1 MMIYFI
7 FIFSSEK
14 NKYNFIYKYNLWFS
28 NESRSGPGSEIQN
41 TKVITRILPNIIN
54 KYNIKTVLDIPCGD
68 MNFMYHIIKKIPNIN
83 YKGMDI
89 VNILINNNKKKY
101 KNYNF
106 EVGDIIT
113 SNLGENDLIIV
124 KDLFIHF
131 SNNNIKKALNNI
143 KKSRSKYLLVN
154 NSNFNKKYNT
164 DIFFGKNNI
173 LSRDVNF
180 MIDPWNL
187 HIIEKYNDDSY
198 DKNYVLI
205 KL

>member
-1 MMIYFI
+1 
-7 FIFSSEK
+7 
-14 NKYNFIYKYNLWFS
+14 
-28 NESRSGPGSEIQN
+28 
-41 TKVITRILPNIIN
+41 
-54 KYNIKTVLDIPCGD
+54 

-113 SNLGENDLIIV
+113 SNLGQNDLIIV

-131 SNNNIKKALNNI
+131 SNNIKKALNNI

-205 KL
+205 ILKISYCKFT

>member
-1 MMIYFI
+1 MIYFI